1 MSGLSNVIRWEVMR
15 NLRNKQFLIGM
26 MITPLIFLIFSAAPQ
41 ILAQLDRPSIEHYG
55 VVDQIGAFAALE
67 ESVASSDRVAVQLE
81 IDYQSASERVQSG
94 AIAGFLVLDEAFVQ
108 GGEAIIYVETAKS
121 SVPSELRAALTQLLQ
136 HVRIETSG
144 LDPADVMF
152 VTARADV
159 TQRPLVEGENDGAF
173 GFDPARMVTMGAI
186 AVMLA
191 ILIMSSGAMLL
202 QSALQEKRDRMSE
215 VVLSSID
222 AKTLMAGKIV
232 GHLILGIVQILVW
245 LAIGLPIAMLLLDF
259 PIFEWV
265 AWELLPIAVVFFIAG
280 YLFFSALFVG
290 AGATMEDIQSAGNAQ
305 GMVFMLPFTAALF
318 IAPVI
323 NNPEGVASRIG
334 TFIPMSSPFL
344 IMLRSAMN
352 ELPLWEMIAAGLVLF
367 ASTGVVVL
375 LAARLFRVGMLM
387 YGKSATPREIWRWLR
402 HG

>member
-81 IDYQSASERVQSG
+81 TDYQSASERVQSG

>member
-1 MSGLSNVIRWEVMR
+1 
-15 NLRNKQFLIGM
+15 
-26 MITPLIFLIFSAAPQ
+26 
-41 ILAQLDRPSIEHYG
+41 
-55 VVDQIGAFAALE
+55 
-67 ESVASSDRVAVQLE
+67 
-81 IDYQSASERVQSG
+81 
-94 AIAGFLVLDEAFVQ
+94 
-108 GGEAIIYVETAKS
+108 
-121 SVPSELRAALTQLLQ
+121 
-136 HVRIETSG
+136 
-144 LDPADVMF
+144 DVMF

-290 AGATMEDIQSAGNAQ
+290 AGA
-305 GMVFMLPFTAALF
+305 
-318 IAPVI
+318 
-323 NNPEGVASRIG
+323 
-334 TFIPMSSPFL
+334 
-344 IMLRSAMN
+344 
-352 ELPLWEMIAAGLVLF
+352 
-367 ASTGVVVL
+367 
-375 LAARLFRVGMLM
+375 
-387 YGKSATPREIWRWLR
+387 
-402 HG
+402 